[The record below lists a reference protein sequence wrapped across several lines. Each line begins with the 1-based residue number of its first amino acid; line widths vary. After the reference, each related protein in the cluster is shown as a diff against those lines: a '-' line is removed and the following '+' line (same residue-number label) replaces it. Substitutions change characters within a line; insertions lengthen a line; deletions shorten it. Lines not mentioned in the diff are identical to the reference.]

1 MVTDKCIP
9 LADSNDN
16 GDDNDGDDDDGDD
29 DDGDDDDGDD
39 DVKLFIIDKSPSV
52 VFSTNEISL
61 VFWSSKKLLEVDEAV
76 TTEVEVLG
84 VILTE
89 LVLAGW
95 SEEFGIFF

>member
-1 MVTDKCIP
+1 MVTDKCIL

-16 GDDNDGDDDDGDD
+16 GDDNDGDDDNGDSN
-29 DDGDDDDGDD
+29 DD
-39 DVKLFIIDKSPSV
+39 DVKIFIMDKSPSV
-52 VFSTNEISL
+52 VFSNNEISL

-89 LVLAGW
+89 LALAGW
-95 SEEFGIFF
+95 SEEFVIFF